1 MNLKRISII
10 FLLFIVLGSFAQ
22 ENKFKKPNYKKIKKT
37 ISKKKS
43 EFYYPKLMQR
53 YLGADISMTIKDKRY
68 LYYGFTF
75 QKEYK
80 PYTSSKVKPKIA
92 KLLSKEELTKEDLN
106 ELSKLIKLHL
116 INFPFD
122 ITMLNAQIYTYKKLK
137 LKYEAFKI
145 RNQIKVIKE
154 VLLSSGDGLLQ
165 KTAFH
170 IINPNHELEILKFL
184 GLQQKGTRKSINEF
198 EYLSLESNR
207 NRINGLYFNLSRG
220 EGVVN
225 E

>member
-10 FLLFIVLGSFAQ
+10 FLLFIAMGSFAQ
-22 ENKFKKPNYKKIKKT
+22 ENKFKKPNYKKIKKA

-80 PYTSSKVKPKIA
+80 PYASSEVKPKIA
-92 KLLSKEELTKEDLN
+92 KLLLKEELTKEDLN

-145 RNQIKVIKE
+145 RSQIKVIKE

-220 EGVVN
+220 EDVVN